1 MSRDELAQ
9 GWAPFRLQ
17 GHASRPRAYG
27 GHAPC
32 RLGHGLGALRT
43 SHHPEGSRSS
53 GASGRAR
60 PGGVDD
66 VLDELGIVFR
76 DHEQGGYCYDGA
88 VTSEEHRGTSY
99 IPAGR
104 YQDLSVQA
112 IGNWTITIRTG
123 FEPVGSPIKFIGSGQ
138 KALPPFRLR
147 SGKTMYWTNTGT
159 IFQTYPAIQTKPGTI
174 SSQSHRGK
182 IHLPAGHYR
191 FFVNATAPDEP
202 AGHWTIVVR

>member
-1 MSRDELAQ
+1 VTNLRRAGRRFGYRGTLVAL
-9 GWAPFRLQ
+9 GLTAVTLLV
-17 GHASRPRAYG
+17 ASGTGSAHSGRVIT
-27 GHAPC
+27 
-32 RLGHGLGALRT
+32 LKGHGPQALPVVRVPAASTMYWTNSGSYFEIT
-43 SHHPEGSRSS
+43 S
-53 GASGRAR
+53 
-60 PGGVDD
+60 
-66 VLDELGIVFR
+66 
-76 DHEQGGYCYDGA
+76 QGGYCYDGA

-159 IFQTYPAIQTKPGTI
+159 SFQTYPAIQTKPGTI

-191 FFVNATAPDEP
+191 FFVNATAP
-202 AGHWTIVVR
+202 G